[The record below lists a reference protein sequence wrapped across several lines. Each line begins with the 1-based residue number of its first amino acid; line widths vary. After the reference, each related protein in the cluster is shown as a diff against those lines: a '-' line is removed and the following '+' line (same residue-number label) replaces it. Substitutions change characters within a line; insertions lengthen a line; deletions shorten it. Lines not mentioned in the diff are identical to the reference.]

1 MINPKKIGSSSP
13 LRLFS
18 SIGVFI
24 RGSAIGAAAMLAV
37 GSAQALDFQLVS
49 HIGDNYSYTL
59 TYGPND
65 NMWYVENGNVHA
77 TIQLSGLFGVTS
89 VFGPLDND
97 FPSGAIHDGQLKWT
111 GSVLFGGSVVRFTM
125 PEEDVG
131 TGNFPS
137 DKHVIGFTL
146 VAPHTSEIDKIV
158 LDTNGFYSG
167 HTFADRDVHMLI
179 SGPGVP
185 AVPEPS
191 GYAMMIAGIL
201 GIGMMLRRRNLC

>member
-1 MINPKKIGSSSP
+1 
-13 LRLFS
+13 
-18 SIGVFI
+18 
-24 RGSAIGAAAMLAV
+24 MLTV

-97 FPSGAIHDGQLKWT
+97 FPSGSLHDGQLKWT

-125 PEEDVG
+125 LEEDVG
-131 TGNFPS
+131 TGNFGS

-146 VAPHTSEIDKIV
+146 VAPHTSEIDKII

-167 HTFADRDVHMLI
+167 HTLADRDVHMLI

-201 GIGMMLRRRNLC
+201 GIGVMLRRRSLC